1 MNNLSNKN
9 IISNLHKILEIIG
22 CYLGYYIAMLINYI
36 DV

>member
-9 IISNLHKILEIIG
+9 IIYNLHRILEILGYYI
-22 CYLGYYIAMLINYI
+22 GYYIAMLINYI

>member
-9 IISNLHKILEIIG
+9 IICNLHKILEVIG
-22 CYLGYYIAMLINYI
+22 NYIGYYIAMLINYI